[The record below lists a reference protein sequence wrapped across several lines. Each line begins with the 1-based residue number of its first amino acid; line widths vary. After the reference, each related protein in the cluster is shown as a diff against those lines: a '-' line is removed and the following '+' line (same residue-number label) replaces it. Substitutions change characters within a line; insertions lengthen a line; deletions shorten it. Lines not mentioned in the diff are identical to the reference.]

1 MLIFIWFWITFLG
14 APMWQSDPW
23 RFSWFGRSLG
33 YNNWAPWLGY
43 GDMGRYTG
51 VENINM
57 RSIDFDIFHYN
68 HEFGNAYSDMKRIV
82 LHWSKPLE

>member
-1 MLIFIWFWITFLG
+1 MNCLYSSGFGLHFLG
-14 APMWQSDPW
+14 H
-23 RFSWFGRSLG
+23 RCGRVIHGDLVG
-33 YNNWAPWLGY
+33 LDVAWAIIIGHHGY